1 MSRWSNNLQD
11 SDDAPLCIYLL
22 NKVLKHDRN
31 QTTASPQQGICRSIY
46 GNGHYVFGVDF
57 QPTPTLTLGSVL
69 ALLCRAPAWQVHVYA
84 TDPSS
89 PTMDTSDSVGWFT
102 VDMRDLAG
110 QRRQER
116 WVKLQGASP
125 AEVLISSSLSLAVER
140 DPQQGDRYSTKEP
153 HHLEQQRRP
162 ASSGS
167 ITLRGAHRSNAPAS
181 PHAAQGRGVG
191 PTPAISARLGQE
203 AVINVDANSSI
214 GSGSVSSHTRS
225 HSHSYSHSTHS
236 HSMHSRSRS
245 RSSGNPEDAAAAA
258 DAVSDLDALPV
269 GPGAD
274 SEDAATFSLAISV
287 KRAAGLSAL
296 STASTDSIDG
306 GGGAGFWLSY
316 SIFGVVV
323 QTDRFDRLAPNR
335 LGDGDG
341 DGDGPVLE
349 PMLDS
354 FRLRATLQG
363 LCQFFGE
370 APPLQVSQP
379 ADDM

>member
-1 MSRWSNNLQD
+1 M
-11 SDDAPLCIYLL
+11 
-22 NKVLKHDRN
+22 
-31 QTTASPQQGICRSIY
+31 
-46 GNGHYVFGVDF
+46 
-57 QPTPTLTLGSVL
+57 
-69 ALLCRAPAWQVHVYA
+69 HVYA

-140 DPQQGDRYSTKEP
+140 DPQQDDRYSTKEP

-245 RSSGNPEDAAAAA
+245 RSSGNPDAAAAA

-296 STASTDSIDG
+296 STASTDSIDDGG

-323 QTDRFDRLAPNR
+323 QTDRFDRLAPNH